1 MSTIP
6 LVDTALI
13 NEQDDPY
20 DLVDPSDTND
30 PVPFHASDTISIGLR
45 AVTIPSGPNDPEYLA
60 GDMSISF
67 EVLLNAMGRSIGQT
81 VPWVPDLPVYGS
93 ETYRGVEFPAN
104 KITFEGSVFLANTTE
119 TSPTFDERTLNLSR
133 FTMDT
138 DPELLELTASAEAP
152 LLPGKAI
159 LRYKPIRYFEIPKE
173 QTLPN
178 LRLDTPK
185 EYLRAVCNRG
195 LSSNLELVIKKYYNG
210 GSLIVGT
217 IVFDEANATDTDTWI
232 HGVFTFNDTESG
244 SEAASLI
251 NVNMD
256 YMLAIEALN
265 VPVDF
270 EWVTI
275 TMLGIFKKYVD
286 PSYNIAV

>member
-93 ETYRGVEFPAN
+93 ETYRGIEYPAN

-138 DPELLELTASAEAP
+138 DPELLELTGSADAP
-152 LLPGKAI
+152 MLVGKAV
-159 LRYKPIRYFEIPKE
+159 LRYKTIRPFFIPL
-173 QTLPN
+173 QQSLPN
-178 LRLDTPK
+178 ERLSSDS
-185 EYLRAVCNRG
+185 EYNVAVCNG
-195 LSSNLELVIKKYYNG
+195 SITSELVLSIKRYWNG
-210 GSLIVGT
+210 GVTTIGT
-217 IVFDEANATDTDTWI
+217 ITFDPLTPSSDTWVY
-232 HGVFTFNDTESG
+232 GAFVFNDTSNGPSAATLLYCPADEMFVV
-244 SEAASLI
+244 EATT
-251 NVNMD
+251 
-256 YMLAIEALN
+256 

-270 EWVTI
+270 EWVSVTL
-275 TMLGIFKKYVD
+275 LGIFKKYVD
-286 PSYNIAV
+286 PSYNIGV

>member
-20 DLVDPSDTND
+20 NLVNPSDPDD

-67 EVLLNAMGRSIGQT
+67 EVLLKAMGRSIGQT

-119 TSPTFDERTLNLSR
+119 TSSTFNERTLNLSR

-138 DPELLELTASAEAP
+138 DPELLELTGSADAP
-152 LLPGKAI
+152 MLVGKAV
-159 LRYKPIRYFEIPKE
+159 LRYKTIRPFYIPL
-173 QTLPN
+173 QQSLPN
-178 LRLDTPK
+178 ERLSYDMD
-185 EYLRAVCNRG
+185 YNVAVCNG
-195 LSSNLELVIKKYYNG
+195 SITSSLVLTIKRYYNG
-210 GSLIVGT
+210 GVSTIGT
-217 IVFDEANATDTDTWI
+217 ITFDPLTPSTDTWVY
-232 HGVFTFNDTESG
+232 GAFAFNDSAMG
-244 SEAASLI
+244 PEATTVLYCSADEMF
-251 NVNMD
+251 VV
-256 YMLAIEALN
+256 EATT

-270 EWVTI
+270 EWVSVTL
-275 TMLGIFKKYVD
+275 LGKFMKYVH
-286 PSYNIAV
+286 PAYNIPV